1 MKEVVKSVLVNYIS
15 CAIIGGVLEYFAPKR
30 MKKTLHVAVVAV
42 MLVAAFSPVLKMD
55 IDFENIDYS
64 TEGESEMSYDNL
76 MHIANLTEKKI
87 YNEMKQILINE
98 KVSEYEIYVRTSV
111 EKDENTVYLDEVK
124 IEIPEEYKGKAS
136 DITQAIPEEYKS
148 VFNIAYINTG

>member
-1 MKEVVKSVLVNYIS
+1 MKETIKSVIVNYIT
-15 CAIIGGVLEYFAPKR
+15 CAIIGGVLEFIVPQR

-55 IDFENIDYS
+55 IDFDSIDYS
-64 TEGESEMSYDNL
+64 VEAESEITYDNL

-87 YNEMKQILINE
+87 YNEMKQILINQQ
-98 KVSEYEIYVRTSV
+98 VSEYEIYVRTSV

-124 IEIPEEYKGKAS
+124 IEIPEEFKDKISAITKAV
-136 DITQAIPEEYKS
+136 PVEYKS
-148 VFNIAYINTG
+148 VFTISVR

>member
-1 MKEVVKSVLVNYIS
+1 MKETIKSVLVNYIT
-15 CAIIGGVLEYFAPKR
+15 CAIIGGVLEFFVPQR

-55 IDFENIDYS
+55 FDFDSIDYS
-64 TEGESEMSYDNL
+64 VEAESEITYDNL

-87 YNEMKQILINE
+87 YNEMKQILINQQ
-98 KVSEYEIYVRTSV
+98 VNEYEIYVRTSV

-124 IEIPEEYKGKAS
+124 IEIPEEFKDKISAITKAV
-136 DITQAIPEEYKS
+136 PVEYKS
-148 VFNIAYINTG
+148 VFTISVR